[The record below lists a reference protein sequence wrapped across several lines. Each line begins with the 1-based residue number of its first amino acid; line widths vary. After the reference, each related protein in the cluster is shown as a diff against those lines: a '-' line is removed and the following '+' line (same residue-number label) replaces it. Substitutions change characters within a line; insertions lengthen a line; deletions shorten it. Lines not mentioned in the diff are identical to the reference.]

1 MTHYAAKTTPPI
13 YLPTSETERLET
25 LVTHLKRNH
34 RVAPEAIRLIRAP
47 LRISPLGAHIDH
59 QLGHVTGLTINRSLL
74 LAFAPTNDGA
84 VTIESLNFQPCVSFN
99 LANVPP
105 HLPGDWGNYI
115 RGAVLALQ
123 QQYHLQHGLVGVIS
137 GEMPIGGLSS
147 SAAVTLTYLLALQ
160 TDNSL
165 SVSSA
170 ENIALVRFTENQY
183 IGLNNGIL
191 DQTTILFS
199 QPNRLTYINCRDFE
213 VDQIATSLQ
222 PADYEILIVYSGVS
236 RVLAG
241 TSYNNRVAECQAA
254 ARLLLGYVGQEAGP
268 DVRLGHVDPAIFDA
282 EGHRLPATL
291 KRRATHYF
299 GEYRRVSA
307 GLEAWRAGDLRHTGA
322 LINES
327 GESSIIYYESG
338 SPQLIT
344 LYQILSQTPGV
355 YGSRFSGGGF
365 GGCCLALIDPAT
377 RESIAEAVHRQYPA
391 AHPAE
396 AANYSLHFCQPDGPV
411 QLL

>member
-1 MTHYAAKTTPPI
+1 MTYHTPKTPPPI
-13 YLPTSETERLET
+13 HLPTSEAERLEI
-25 LVTHLKRNH
+25 LVTHLARNY
-34 RVAPEAIRLIRAP
+34 RVAPEAIRAIRAP

-59 QLGHVTGLTINRSLL
+59 QLGHVTGLTINRALL
-74 LAFAPTNDGA
+74 LAFAPADDGS
-84 VTIESLNFQPCVSFN
+84 VTIESLNFQPSVSFN

-105 HLPGDWGNYI
+105 PLPGDWGNYI

-123 QQYHLQHGLVGVIS
+123 RQYHLQHGLVGVIS

-160 TDNSL
+160 TVNKL
-165 SVSSA
+165 SVPLA
-170 ENIALVRFTENQY
+170 ENVALVRFTENQY

-199 QPNRLTYINCRDFE
+199 RPNRLTYIDCRNFG

-222 PADYEILIVYSGVS
+222 PADYDILIVYSGVS

-254 ARLLLGYVGQEAGP
+254 ARLLLGYGGQEAGP

-307 GLEAWRAGDLRHTGA
+307 GLEAWQAGDLRRTGA

-365 GGCCLALIDPAT
+365 GGCCLALIDPAA

-396 AANYSLHFCQPDGPV
+396 AANYSLHFCRPDGPAR
-411 QLL
+411 LL